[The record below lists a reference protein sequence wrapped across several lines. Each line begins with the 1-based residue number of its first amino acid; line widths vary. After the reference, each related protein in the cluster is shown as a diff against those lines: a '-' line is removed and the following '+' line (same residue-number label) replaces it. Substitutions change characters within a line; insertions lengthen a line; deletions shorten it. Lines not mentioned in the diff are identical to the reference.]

1 MTLARAKQIIKNR
14 LRILFTAKKES
25 DSYRIRKEYANLST
39 RQIFTKIYEEGV
51 WGKSSEENDKYFS
64 GGGSHENTVVTPY
77 VEAIRK
83 TLALF
88 DNRPNVVDLGC
99 GDFHIGAQIRGLCG
113 AYAACDIVD
122 SVIAFDREKF
132 GNLDVDFSV
141 IDLTTDIL
149 PGGDIVFIR
158 QVLQHLSND
167 QIIKALP
174 RIASTYK
181 YLILTEHLPAAKTF
195 IANLDKPTG
204 PDNRLGQNS
213 GIVLTKPPFNLA
225 VKEEK
230 VICETMEGGGVIR
243 TWLYRLA

>member
-1 MTLARAKQIIKNR
+1 
-14 LRILFTAKKES
+14 
-25 DSYRIRKEYANLST
+25 
-39 RQIFTKIYEEGV
+39 
-51 WGKSSEENDKYFS
+51 
-64 GGGSHENTVVTPY
+64 
-77 VEAIRK
+77 
-83 TLALF
+83 LF

-113 AYAACDIVD
+113 AYAACDI
-122 SVIAFDREKF
+122 
-132 GNLDVDFSV
+132 VDFSV